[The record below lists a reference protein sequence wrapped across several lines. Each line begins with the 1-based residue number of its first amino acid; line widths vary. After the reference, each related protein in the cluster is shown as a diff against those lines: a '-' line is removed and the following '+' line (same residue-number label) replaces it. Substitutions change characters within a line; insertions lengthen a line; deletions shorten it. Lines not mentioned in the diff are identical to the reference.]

1 MLSIEEITTALA
13 EIDQVRQRVT
23 KFLIAALPTMGP
35 DAFKLALAVSAM
47 VAAGGANP
55 AAVMA
60 GLDDLNQLNADF
72 TAAIASVK
80 AQETVAA

>member
-1 MLSIEEITTALA
+1 MTLAEIQEKIA
-13 EIDQVRQRVT
+13 EIDQVRQKVN

-55 AAVMA
+55 AAVMS

-72 TAAIASVK
+72 TTAMAAARS
-80 AQETVAA
+80 ETPTE